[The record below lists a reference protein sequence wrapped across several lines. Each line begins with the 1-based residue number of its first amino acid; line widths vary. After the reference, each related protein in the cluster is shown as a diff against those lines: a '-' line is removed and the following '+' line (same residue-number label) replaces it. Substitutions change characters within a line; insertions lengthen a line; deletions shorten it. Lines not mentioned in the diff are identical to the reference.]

1 MAGKA
6 SFKTI
11 DIKQKGFGTHLG
23 YSESH
28 PMIGTHN
35 SIFWIQVYTITPTDC
50 VFLLF
55 LTIFLKY
62 KFASAKTGQGK
73 LIVTDCKIL
82 IAGYTFLSIKNL
94 FKKVPHFFLSVF

>member
-1 MAGKA
+1 MAQDFSHLPAVPRQVRTSENMAGKA

-28 PMIGTHN
+28 PMIIPHN

-73 LIVTDCKIL
+73 LII
-82 IAGYTFLSIKNL
+82 
-94 FKKVPHFFLSVF
+94 